1 MGRGRGVTKDGGVS
15 KIWEAGLVPTKYTF
29 SSELRRAPLLF
40 LGTLDASQASCLV
53 PPPPPPPPL
62 RRYSGKELSVVW
74 RGELIRRFVDRGGTE
89 SDADYVYETF
99 RSLVAAAKRKA
110 RAV

>member
-1 MGRGRGVTKDGGVS
+1 
-15 KIWEAGLVPTKYTF
+15 
-29 SSELRRAPLLF
+29 
-40 LGTLDASQASCLV
+40 
-53 PPPPPPPPL
+53 L